1 MEQNLFT
8 CNETAVVASDR
19 VLYTAS
25 PFARSSLL
33 HLQEI
38 GNLEAKRAHTS
49 ERSGLQSYLFF
60 VVLSGSGALVYEG
73 RKYDLKQNECVFIN
87 CRRSY
92 AHMTDSDDL
101 WKLSWCHFY
110 GPSLPSVYDKY
121 CERGGRPVFAPDEG
135 SFEDIKSVLAE
146 LMSIARSSDYMRDM
160 RINEILSRLL
170 TLIMSESWHPES
182 RVSAPKR
189 AGITNV
195 KEYIDQHYVEKITL
209 DDLSKRFFIDKFY
222 LAKTFRN
229 RFGIPISAYIQ
240 SVRITKAKQ
249 LLRFSSKTIEE
260 IGCEV
265 GVDNPAY
272 FSRMF
277 KNVEGVS
284 PKMYRDQW

>member
-8 CNETAVVASDR
+8 NKGSTIVNSDR

-25 PFARSSLL
+25 QFARSSLL

-38 GNLEAKRAHTS
+38 GSLEAKRSHTS

-60 VVLSGSGALVYEG
+60 IVLSGSGSLVYEG
-73 RKYDLKQNECVFIN
+73 RKHDLKEKECVFIN
-87 CRRSY
+87 CQRSY
-92 AHMTDSDDL
+92 AHMTDSDNL
-101 WKLSWCHFY
+101 WKLLWCHFY
-110 GPSLPSVYDKY
+110 GPSLSSVYDKY
-121 CERGGRPVFAPDEG
+121 CERGGRPVFEPSENTV
-135 SFEDIKSVLAE
+135 EEIKGVLSD
-146 LMSIARSSDYMRDM
+146 LISISKSSDYMRDM
-160 RINEILSRLL
+160 LINEKLSRLL
-170 TLIMSESWHPES
+170 TLIMSESWHPET

-189 AGITNV
+189 ADIVSV
-195 KEYIDQHYVEKITL
+195 KEFIDQHYVERITL
-209 DDLSKRFFIDKFY
+209 DDLSTKFFIDKFY
-222 LAKTFRN
+222 LTKTFRN
-229 RFGIPISAYIQ
+229 RFGLPILAYIQ

-277 KNVEGVS
+277 KKIEGLS